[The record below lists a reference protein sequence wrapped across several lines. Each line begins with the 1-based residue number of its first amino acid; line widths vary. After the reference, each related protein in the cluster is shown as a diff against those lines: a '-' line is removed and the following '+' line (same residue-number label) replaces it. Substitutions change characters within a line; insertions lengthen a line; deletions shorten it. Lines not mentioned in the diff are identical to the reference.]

1 MPSKERPV
9 WSVGKGHEHIPRGE
23 RGVSMADDYIR
34 KTDAVNAVPKERIV
48 EYMDEFG
55 AGYNSCRNDM
65 LRSIESLE
73 PAGVVPVVRCK
84 DCLFFTTEK
93 SCCRP
98 EGLIKA
104 REDAFC
110 SYGERRE
117 W

>member
-1 MPSKERPV
+1 MIKRRKKMSNYICREDAVDVFNRAV
-9 WSVGKGHEHIPRGE
+9 QDVGILD
-23 RGVSMADDYIR
+23 ADDI
-34 KTDAVNAVPKERIV
+34 KTVFE
-48 EYMDEFG
+48 
-55 AGYNSCRNDM
+55 M
-65 LRSIESLE
+65 LSS
-73 PAGVVPVVRCK
+73 ADVAPVVRCK

-117 W
+117 EEDNG